1 MKLRVRVL
9 ALVAATLLTG
19 ACARP
24 GTTNGRAA
32 TPDSLRVMSF
42 NIRYGTAKDGVNA
55 WPLRRDL
62 VLGVIQDHGPAVLG
76 VQEALR
82 FQLDEI
88 RQAVPWLAEI
98 GVGREDGVDAGEYSA
113 ILYDRRRLSV
123 EDSGTFWLSETPDV
137 PGSTSWG
144 NNITRIAT
152 WARFRERGTDR
163 EFNVLNTHWDH
174 ESQNAREKS
183 AAQIAEWLDE
193 HAASQPVIVM
203 GDFNSGEQN
212 PAFQTLVAP
221 GTREVQ
227 LRDTF
232 RAVHPDAAL
241 AGTFNEF
248 TGKRDGDKIDAVL
261 ASSEWRVLSAAI
273 VTSSDNGRYPSDHF
287 PVTATLA
294 FPP

>member
-1 MKLRVRVL
+1 MKLYVRVL
-9 ALVAATLLTG
+9 ALVAVTMLTA

-24 GTTNGRAA
+24 GLTNGRAA

-55 WPLRRDL
+55 WPLRREL

-88 RQAVPWLAEI
+88 RQAVPWLGEI

-113 ILYDRRRLSV
+113 ILYDRRRLSA

-152 WARFRERGTDR
+152 WAQFRESSSGR
-163 EFNVLNTHWDH
+163 EFVVLNTHWDH

-183 AAQIAEWLDE
+183 ARQIVEWLE
-193 HAASQPVIVM
+193 RHAASQPVIVM

-212 PAFQTLVAP
+212 PAFQALVSP
-221 GTREVQ
+221 GAREVA

-241 AGTFNEF
+241 AGTFSEF

-261 ASSEWRVLSAAI
+261 VSPVWHVLSAAI
-273 VTSSDNGRYPSDHF
+273 VTTSDNGRYPSDHF